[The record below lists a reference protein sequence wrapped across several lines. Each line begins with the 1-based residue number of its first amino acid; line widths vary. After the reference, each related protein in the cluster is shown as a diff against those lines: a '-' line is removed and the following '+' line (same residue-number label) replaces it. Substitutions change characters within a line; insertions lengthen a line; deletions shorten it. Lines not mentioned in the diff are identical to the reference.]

1 MAQGFVA
8 TSNLAESVTP
18 TSDRN
23 ILDNLGGVNIT
34 QDILLF
40 DGNQNFESKLKNIFS
55 EGREDFIVFEDTT
68 DNNHK
73 TIRTNLIDNKF
84 AFSNGTRLSLDGG
97 LDLFPFVV
105 VDSNGRDEF
114 RIVEF
119 TETYPYNSADYEFP
133 FAGADIPNLVITRK
147 DEITI
152 ENVTN
157 LSRPRLTLVDVADE
171 GEDVGTGGDDNGD
184 DSGDAGLGGL
194 GTEGVSMF
202 DNVGTYDQ
210 IDYVASA
217 IGRLTAKKSRSILT
231 DRSSF
236 FSENL
241 RFKGTLRLTNDGQNQ
256 IYNNGQGAPGLFIYN
271 TATGQEIRAFSG
283 SDNPWEEAL
292 VTFEGSTQKNALKT
306 TSAKS
311 QITNLV
317 LDPDGGG
324 SGNSSRGFRP
334 KLIKKND
341 SGTVVDAILHID
353 GNAPSSQQITQGEY
367 THKVPVTINGE
378 QFFMLVKEV

>member
-40 DGNQNFESKLKNIFS
+40 DGNQNFESKLKNISS
-55 EGREDFIVFEDTT
+55 EGRADFIVFEDTT
-68 DNNHK
+68 DNNYK
-73 TIRTNLIDNKF
+73 TVKTNLLDNKF
-84 AFSNGTRLSLDGG
+84 AFSNGTRISLDEGA
-97 LDLFPFVV
+97 DLFPFVV

-114 RIVEF
+114 RLVEF
-119 TETYPYNSADYEFP
+119 TETYPYNAAEYIFP
-133 FAGADIPNLVITRK
+133 FAGADISNLVITRK
-147 DEITI
+147 DAITV

-157 LSRPRLTLVDVADE
+157 LSRPRLLMIDVAEE
-171 GEDVGTGGDDNGD
+171 GEDVGTAGADGDD
-184 DSGDAGLGGL
+184 DAGGFGGL
-194 GTEGVSMF
+194 STEGLSIF
-202 DNVGTYDQ
+202 DNFGTYDQ

-231 DRSSF
+231 DRFSF

-241 RFKGTLRLTNDGQNQ
+241 RFKGTIRLTNDGQNQ
-256 IYNNGQGAPGLFIYN
+256 IYNNGSNAPGLFIYN

-292 VTFEGSTQKNALKT
+292 VSFDGTQRNALKT
-306 TSAKS
+306 NSAKS

-324 SGNSSRGFRP
+324 SGNSDRGHRP

>member
-84 AFSNGTRLSLDGG
+84 AFSNGTRLSLNGG

-119 TETYPYNSADYEFP
+119 TETYPYNAADYEFP
-133 FAGADIPNLVITRK
+133 FAGADIPNLVLTRK
-147 DEITI
+147 DEITV
-152 ENVTN
+152 ENITN
-157 LSRPRLTLVDVADE
+157 LSRPRLILVDVAGE
-171 GEDVGTGGDDNGD
+171 GEDVGTGGDDGGGED
-184 DSGDAGLGGL
+184 GGLGGL
-194 GTEGVSMF
+194 GTEGASIF

-210 IDYVASA
+210 IDYIASA
-217 IGRLTAKKSRSILT
+217 IGRLTAKKSRTILT

-292 VTFEGSTQKNALKT
+292 ATFEDSTQKNALKT
-306 TSAKS
+306 ASAKA

-353 GNAPSSQQITQGEY
+353 GNASSSQQLTQGEY